1 MKKNNRNLF
10 IGAFAVIGVGAY
22 LVYRFISKKQQNNMN
37 FGTTTGTTTGTTAG
51 SGSNSTNITTQ
62 TSLPVA
68 SYPLKV
74 GSKGSNVIVL
84 QKWLNDNGYASPKL
98 VPDADFGAKTE
109 SAVKQ
114 MQEYANDKRIIDYN
128 LWNSDYKNGQITQD
142 FYQIFVIKTKAVP
155 SKGASGIDFNL
166 GLGF

>member
-1 MKKNNRNLF
+1 MIKNKKLF
-10 IGAFAVIGVGAY
+10 YGAFGVIALGSY
-22 LVYRFISKKQQNNMN
+22 LVYRFYSKTKSGQDLTYAESVKEDVN
-37 FGTTTGTTTGTTAG
+37 TA
-51 SGSNSTNITTQ
+51 TKTVVDKV
-62 TSLPVA
+62 LPVA

-74 GSKGSNVIVL
+74 GSKGSNVIIL

-98 VPDADFGAKTE
+98 VPDADFGTKTE
-109 SAVKQ
+109 SAVKE

-128 LWNSDYKNGQITQD
+128 LWSSDYKNGQITQD
-142 FYQIFVIKTKAVP
+142 FYQIFIIKTKAVP

>member
-1 MKKNNRNLF
+1 MIKNKKLF
-10 IGAFAVIGVGAY
+10 YGAFSLIALGSY
-22 LVYRFISKKQQNNMN
+22 LVYRFYSKTKSGQNLTYAESVKEDVN
-37 FGTTTGTTTGTTAG
+37 TA
-51 SGSNSTNITTQ
+51 TKTVVDKV
-62 TSLPVA
+62 LPVA

-74 GSKGSNVIVL
+74 GSKGSNVLVL

-98 VPDADFGAKTE
+98 VTDGSFGAKTE

-128 LWNSDYKNGQITQD
+128 LWSSDYKNGQITQD

>member
-1 MKKNNRNLF
+1 MIKNKKLF
-10 IGAFAVIGVGAY
+10 WGAFGVIALGSY
-22 LVYRFISKKQQNNMN
+22 LVYRFYSKTKSGQDLTYAESVKEDVN
-37 FGTTTGTTTGTTAG
+37 TA
-51 SGSNSTNITTQ
+51 TKTVVDKV
-62 TSLPVA
+62 LPVA

-74 GSKGSNVIVL
+74 GSKGSNVLVL

-98 VPDADFGAKTE
+98 VTDGSFGAKTE

-128 LWNSDYKNGQITQD
+128 LWSSDYKNGQITQD